1 MLLPIGHDSGT
12 VRRQPWVTYALMLA
26 CVGLFLATNG
36 DRSRIEAAYE
46 ERLRESVELLVESP
60 WLEPPAA
67 LQPVL
72 GPDWQ
77 AQRRELVAL
86 LAQAGREPDVVER
99 AELQARLDGL
109 VAEADAL
116 REAHPFLRLG
126 LVPSA
131 PRAAGWLGH
140 MFLHAGWLHL
150 LGNLLLL
157 FLTAPFVEDRWGR
170 PGFLAFYLVAGLA
183 AAGLFVAR
191 FPGLEVPLVGASGA
205 VAGCM
210 GAFLVRFFRT
220 RLRYFYWFG
229 IFVGTF
235 SAPAWLML
243 PIWFANELAMA
254 KVSEAVAPLGGAGV
268 AYWAHVGGFAFG
280 ALAAAAV
287 RALRLEERFLDERLE
302 SKVTVVRTSP
312 RVADAV
318 AAEAE
323 GRVDE
328 AFGLLAQEVRRSP
341 RDRDAA
347 EALWRLAVDHG
358 RVAEAAVPYLRAVR
372 ETVRAGDAAH
382 AVGQWLEF
390 SAHARSV
397 PVEPDLL
404 LRLAPLL
411 AGADQPAAAR
421 EALERLLAT
430 PGIAASQALRAARV
444 ARDLDADLCVR
455 AAHAARA
462 ARDAGPEERA
472 QADALL
478 AQLGGGPRA
487 SRATEPPALGALER
501 AQIALEPD
509 LGPPSGA
516 GLFAGESPLAGHERP
531 ELDIDEA
538 TRHEPAR
545 GGDGERETAI
555 EYEPTLP
562 VLELQ
567 ERETAVGL
575 DDDDDGPGAA
585 PRGLF
590 DDDDDLDAVLG
601 DADSFA
607 AELRDEAD
615 EADAEP
621 APATEVWSEPVPAAA
636 PSLRPLRV
644 VEAAPLGLGDGVLS
658 LDVAGRGKTRLRLE
672 RIEAVAVAAVRGLG
686 REKPVLVVDLALGWK
701 AGAGTPLQVI
711 RMRGDRFDPRRLDPA
726 AASPLAALR
735 GLVAKLLDDA
745 GAAALPDRRAAL
757 GEPRFADFA
766 DLASYEREVLLA
778 AAAR

>member
-26 CVGLFLATNG
+26 CAGLFLATNG
-36 DRSRIEAAYE
+36 DRRRIEAAYE
-46 ERLRESVELLVESP
+46 ERLRESVELLVETP

-67 LQPVL
+67 LQPAL
-72 GPDWQ
+72 GPDWP
-77 AQRRELVAL
+77 AQRRERVEL
-86 LAQAGREPDVVER
+86 LAQAGRELDVLER

-109 VAEADAL
+109 VAEAEAL

-131 PRAAGWLGH
+131 PHVAGWLGH

-191 FPGLEVPLVGASGA
+191 FPELELPLVGASGA

-243 PIWFANELAMA
+243 PLWFANELAMA

-287 RALRLEERFLDERLE
+287 RALRLEERFLDDRLE
-302 SKVTVVRTSP
+302 SKVTVLRPSP
-312 RVADAV
+312 RVAEAV

-328 AFGLLAQEVRRSP
+328 AFGLLLQEVRRSP
-341 RDRDAA
+341 RDRGAA

-372 ETVRAGDAAH
+372 ETVRAGDATH

-390 SAHARSV
+390 AAHAGSV

-430 PGIAASQALRAARV
+430 PGIAAAQALRAARV

-478 AQLGGGPRA
+478 AQLGGRPGAPRA
-487 SRATEPPALGALER
+487 TQPPEPGAVER

-516 GLFAGESPLAGHERP
+516 GLFAGEAPLPGPEQP

-575 DDDDDGPGAA
+575 DHDRPGAA
-585 PRGLF
+585 RRGLF
-590 DDDDDLDAVLG
+590 DDDDFDAELG
-601 DADSFA
+601 DAGSFA
-607 AELRDEAD
+607 AEPRDAAAD
-615 EADAEP
+615 ADAEP
-621 APATEVWSEPVPAAA
+621 APATELWSEPTAA

-644 VEAAPLGLGDGVLS
+644 VEAAPLGLADGVLA

-701 AGAGTPLQVI
+701 AGAGAPLQVI
-711 RMRGDRFDPRRLDPA
+711 RMRGDRFDPRRLDPSA
-726 AASPLAALR
+726 ESPLAALR
-735 GLVAKLLDDA
+735 GLVAKLLDGA

-778 AAAR
+778 EAAR